1 MSDFRAIGGVS
12 ATLQALLGDRM
23 EWPDGITSAPI
34 TIGPPPFSTLDVN
47 ARLEPPRVNLFLY
60 RVTEHGFLQNQE
72 IPGRGTGSGF
82 GHPPLSLNLHY
93 LVTAYG
99 NEEVMVGGTAFF
111 DDSNAQFLLGSAMRV
126 MHDLPVITPN
136 LATARAPSGAIILH
150 ESLRDDFE
158 QVKTTLEP
166 LTLDDLSK
174 IWTALS
180 LRMRLGASYVVNVV
194 QIESRRRR
202 TFPRPV
208 GQPASATIPPL
219 PTDAPTPGPMIYVF
233 PIQTPTITDVRV
245 RRLGDTVEQSI
256 AYARIGDTL
265 VLRGTSIFAPITM
278 VAFGDVEVPA
288 SFAGPDRVEAGVPD
302 ATIPGL
308 GPIPPERQLQ
318 PGVRTARII
327 LRDPMVP
334 GARFASNEAP
344 FMLVPA
350 VNPAT
355 LAYADGPPRTLTIQ
369 GTRLIGTSAGGETVI
384 GRAAIARDAYVSAA
398 PTQITVPIPDSLPAR
413 GVHVLLG
420 GPLPDPIQLGPGV
433 QQLQITIGGVPKT
446 ATANLPSSIPRSSA
460 AAILAGLIRDALPTV
475 PADPHFTDA
484 RVDLWHDRLLVVP
497 GGLVSNLNIT
507 SPVGTFASDL
517 GLTAAQPPGAA
528 TALVSGSLASPPLIT
543 ALAPQVRLTIGAQPP
558 ITVPV
563 AAASSLA
570 ALADALQTTITGI
583 GGPAEYLNAQVAV
596 TGDQLLVIPGAAGG
610 AVFDATPGDST
621 TVGQLQLHTRFAVRV
636 RVNNAESVDQAS
648 VELPQ

>member
-12 ATLQALLGDRM
+12 ATLQTLLGDRM
-23 EWPDGITSAPI
+23 EWPDGIASAPI

-47 ARLEPPRVNLFLY
+47 PRLEPPRVNLFLY
-60 RVTEHGFLQNQE
+60 RVTENGFLQNQE

-93 LVTAYG
+93 LLTAYG
-99 NEEVMVGGTAFF
+99 NEELVGQTTVF
-111 DDSNAQFLLGSAMRV
+111 DDSHAQFLLGSAMRV
-126 MHDLPVITPN
+126 LHDLPAVTPN
-136 LATARAPSGAIILH
+136 FATVRPPSGVVILH

-174 IWTALS
+174 IWTALG

-208 GQPASATIPPL
+208 GQPASPTMPPL
-219 PTDAPTPGPMIYVF
+219 PTDAPAPGPMIYVF

-245 RRLGDTVEQSI
+245 RRPGDTVEQSI

-265 VLRGTSIFAPITM
+265 VLRGTSIFAPITS
-278 VAFGDVEVPA
+278 VGFGDVEVPA
-288 SFAGPDRVEAGVPD
+288 SFAGPDRVEAVVPD
-302 ATIPGL
+302 ATIAGL

-334 GARFASNEAP
+334 GARFSSNEAP

-355 LAYADGPPRTLTIQ
+355 LVYAAGPPRTLTIQ
-369 GTRLIGTSAGGETVI
+369 GTRLIGTSPGGETVI
-384 GRAAIARDAYVSAA
+384 GRASIVRAAYASAA
-398 PTQITVPIPDSLPAR
+398 PTQITVPIPDLLPAR
-413 GVHVLLG
+413 DVHLLLG
-420 GPLPDPIQLGPGV
+420 GPLPDPITLGPGA
-433 QQLQITIGGVPKT
+433 QILQITIGGVLRT
-446 ATANLPSSIPRSSA
+446 ATANLSGTIARSSA
-460 AAILAGLIRDALPTV
+460 AAIVAALIHDALPT
-475 PADPHFTDA
+475 DPHFTGA

-497 GGLVSNLNIT
+497 GGLVSTVTIT
-507 SPVGTFASDL
+507 SPSGLTFAADL
-517 GLTAAQPPGAA
+517 GLTAAQPPGATA
-528 TALVSGSLASPPLIT
+528 ALVSGSLASPLLIT
-543 ALAPQVRLTIGAQPP
+543 APAPQVRLTIGAQPP
-558 ITVPV
+558 ITVPIS
-563 AAASSLA
+563 AASSLA
-570 ALADALQTTITGI
+570 ALADSLQATITGI

-596 TGDQLLVIPGAAGG
+596 TGDQLLVIPGAAGTV
-610 AVFDATPGDST
+610 VFDATPADST
-621 TVGQLQLHTRFAVRV
+621 TAGQLQLRARFAVRV
-636 RVNNAESVDQAS
+636 RVNNAESIDQAS

>member
-12 ATLQALLGDRM
+12 ATLQTLLSDRM

-34 TIGPPPFSTLDVN
+34 TVGPPPFSALDVN
-47 ARLEPPRVNLFLY
+47 PRLEPPRVNLFLY
-60 RVTEHGFLQNQE
+60 RVTENGFLQNQE

-99 NEEVMVGGTAFF
+99 NEEVMGGGGALF

-126 MHDLPVITPN
+126 LHDLPVITPN
-136 LATARAPSGAIILH
+136 LATARPPSGTIILH
-150 ESLRDDFE
+150 DSLRDDFE
-158 QVKTTLEP
+158 QLKTTLEP
-166 LTLDDLSK
+166 LTLDDLGK

-202 TFPRPV
+202 AFPRPV

-219 PTDAPTPGPMIYVF
+219 PTDPPAPGPMIYVF

-245 RRLGDTVEQSI
+245 RRPGATVEQSI

-265 VLRGTSIFAPITM
+265 VLRGTSIFAPITT

-288 SFAGPDRVEAGVPD
+288 SFAGPDRVEAVVPD
-302 ATIPGL
+302 AVIAGL

-350 VNPAT
+350 VAT
-355 LAYADGPPRTLTIQ
+355 VAYAGGPPRTLTIN

-384 GRAAIARDAYVSAA
+384 GRASIARPYVAA
-398 PTQITVPIPDSLPAR
+398 TPTQITVPIPDSLPAR
-413 GVHVLLG
+413 GVHLLLG
-420 GPLPDPIQLGPGV
+420 GPLPDPIPLGVGA
-433 QQLQITIGGVPKT
+433 QQLRITIGGVPKT
-446 ATANLPSSIPRSSA
+446 ATANLPGTIPRSSA
-460 AAILAGLIRDALPTV
+460 AAILAGLIHDAL
-475 PADPHFTDA
+475 PADPHFTGA
-484 RVDLWHDRLLVVP
+484 RVDLWHGRLLVVP
-497 GGLVSNLNIT
+497 GGLVSTVTIT
-507 SPVGTFASDL
+507 SPVGTLASDL

-543 ALAPQVRLTIGAQPP
+543 AVAPQVQLTIGAQPP

-563 AAASSLA
+563 PAASSLA

-583 GGPAEYLNAQVAV
+583 GGPAEYLNARVAV
-596 TGDQLLVIPGAAGG
+596 TGDQLLVIPGAAG
-610 AVFDATPGDST
+610 AVVFDATPSDST
-621 TVGQLQLHTRFAVRV
+621 TVGQLQLHARFAVRV
-636 RVNNAESVDQAS
+636 RVNNAESVDPVS

>member
-12 ATLQALLGDRM
+12 ATLQTLLGDRM
-23 EWPDGITSAPI
+23 EWPDGIPSAPI
-34 TIGPPPFSTLDVN
+34 TIGPPPFSALDVN
-47 ARLEPPRVNLFLY
+47 PRLEPPRVNLFLY
-60 RVTEHGFLQNQE
+60 RVTENGFLQNQE

-93 LVTAYG
+93 LLTAYG
-99 NEEVMVGGTAFF
+99 NEEVVGQTTVF
-111 DDSNAQFLLGSAMRV
+111 DDSHAQFLLGSAMRV
-126 MHDLPVITPN
+126 LHDLPAVTPN
-136 LATARAPSGAIILH
+136 LATVRPPSGGVILH

-174 IWTALS
+174 IWTALG

-208 GQPASATIPPL
+208 GQPASPTMPPL
-219 PTDAPTPGPMIYVF
+219 PTDAPAPGPMIYVF
-233 PIQTPTITDVRV
+233 PIQTPTITEVRV
-245 RRLGDTVEQSI
+245 RRPGDTVEQSI

-265 VLRGTSIFAPITM
+265 VLRGTSIFAPITS

-288 SFAGPDRVEAGVPD
+288 SFAGPDRVEAVVPD
-302 ATIPGL
+302 ATIAGL

-334 GARFASNEAP
+334 GARFSSNEAP

-355 LAYADGPPRTLTIQ
+355 LAYAAGPPRTLTIQ
-369 GTRLIGTSAGGETVI
+369 GTRLIGTSPGGETVI
-384 GRAAIARDAYVSAA
+384 GRASIVRAAYASAT
-398 PTQITVPIPDSLPAR
+398 PTQITVPIPDLLPAR
-413 GVHVLLG
+413 DVHLLLG
-420 GPLPDPIQLGPGV
+420 GPLPDPITLGPGA
-433 QQLQITIGGVPKT
+433 QILQITIGGVLRT
-446 ATANLPSSIPRSSA
+446 ATANLSGTIARSSA
-460 AAILAGLIRDALPTV
+460 AAIVAGLIHDALPT
-475 PADPHFTDA
+475 DPHFTGA

-497 GGLVSNLNIT
+497 GGLVSAVTIT
-507 SPVGTFASDL
+507 SPAGLTFAADL
-517 GLTAAQPPGAA
+517 GLTAAQPPGATA
-528 TALVSGSLASPPLIT
+528 ALVSGSLASPLLIT
-543 ALAPQVRLTIGAQPP
+543 APAPQVRLTIGAQPP

-563 AAASSLA
+563 PAASSLA
-570 ALADALQTTITGI
+570 ALADSLQATITGI

-596 TGDQLLVIPGAAGG
+596 TGDQLLVIPGAAGTV
-610 AVFDATPGDST
+610 VFDATPADST
-621 TVGQLQLHTRFAVRV
+621 TAGQLQLRARFAVRV
-636 RVNNAESVDQAS
+636 RVNNAESIDQAS

>member
-12 ATLQALLGDRM
+12 ATLQTLLGDRM

-34 TIGPPPFSTLDVN
+34 TVGPPPFSALDTN
-47 ARLEPPRVNLFLY
+47 PRLEPPRVNLFLY

-99 NEEVMVGGTAFF
+99 NEEIMVGGAALF

-126 MHDLPVITPN
+126 LHDLPVITPN
-136 LATARAPSGAIILH
+136 LATARPPSGAIILH

-208 GQPASATIPPL
+208 GQPASATVPPL
-219 PTDAPTPGPMIYVF
+219 PTDPPAPGPMVYVF

-245 RRLGDTVEQSI
+245 RRPGATVEQSI

-265 VLRGTSIFAPITM
+265 VLRGTSIFAPTTT

-288 SFAGPDRVEAGVPD
+288 LFAGPDRVEAVVPD
-302 ATIPGL
+302 AIIAGL

-350 VNPAT
+350 AAT
-355 LAYADGPPRTLTIQ
+355 VVYAGGPPRTLTIN
-369 GTRLIGTSAGGETVI
+369 GTRLIGSSAGGETVI
-384 GRAAIARDAYVSAA
+384 GRASIARDAYVSAT
-398 PTQITVPIPDSLPAR
+398 PIQITVPIPDSLPAR

-420 GPLPDPIQLGPGV
+420 GPLPDPIPLGPGV
-433 QQLQITIGGVPKT
+433 QQLQITIGGTLRT
-446 ATANLPSSIPRSSA
+446 ATANLPAAIPRSSA
-460 AAILAGLIRDALPTV
+460 AAILAGLIHDASPT
-475 PADPHFTDA
+475 DPHFADA

-497 GGLVSNLNIT
+497 GALVSTVTVT
-507 SPVGTFASDL
+507 SAVGTFASAL

-543 ALAPQVRLTIGAQPP
+543 ALARQVQLTIGAQPP

-563 AAASSLA
+563 PAASSLA

-596 TGDQLLVIPGAAGG
+596 TGDQLLVIPGAAG
-610 AVFDATPGDST
+610 AVVFDATPSDST
-621 TVGQLQLHTRFAVRV
+621 TVGQLQLHARFAVRV
-636 RVNNAESVDQAS
+636 RVNNAESVDPVS

>member
-12 ATLQALLGDRM
+12 ATLQTLLGDRM

-34 TIGPPPFSTLDVN
+34 TVGPPPFSALDVN
-47 ARLEPPRVNLFLY
+47 PRLELPRVNLFLY
-60 RVTEHGFLQNQE
+60 RVTENGFLQNQE

-99 NEEVMVGGTAFF
+99 NEEIMVGGTAFF

-126 MHDLPVITPN
+126 LHDLPVITPN

-166 LTLDDLSK
+166 LTLDDFSK

-208 GQPASATIPPL
+208 GQPASATVPPL
-219 PTDAPTPGPMIYVF
+219 PTDAPAPGPMIYVF

-288 SFAGPDRVEAGVPD
+288 SFAGPDRVEAAVPD
-302 ATIPGL
+302 ATILGL

-334 GARFASNEAP
+334 GTRFASNEAP

-355 LAYADGPPRTLTIQ
+355 LAYAGGPPRMLTIQ

-384 GRAAIARDAYVSAA
+384 GRASIARDAYVAA
-398 PTQITVPIPDSLPAR
+398 TPTHITVPIPDSLPAR

-420 GPLPDPIQLGPGV
+420 GPLPDPIPLGPGA
-433 QQLQITIGGVPKT
+433 QTLQITIGGTLKT
-446 ATANLPSSIPRSSA
+446 ATANLPGTIPRSSA
-460 AAILAGLIRDALPTV
+460 AAILAGLIHDAS
-475 PADPHFTDA
+475 PADPHFAGA

-497 GGLVSNLNIT
+497 GGLVSTVTIT
-507 SPVGTFASDL
+507 SAVGTFASAL

-543 ALAPQVRLTIGAQPP
+543 ALAPQVRLTVGAQPP

-596 TGDQLLVIPGAAGG
+596 TGDQLLVIPGAAG
-610 AVFDATPGDST
+610 AVAFDATPSDST
-621 TVGQLQLHTRFAVRV
+621 TVGQLQLHARFAVRV
-636 RVNNAESVDQAS
+636 RVNNAESVDPVS

>member
-12 ATLQALLGDRM
+12 ATLQTLLGDRM
-23 EWPDGITSAPI
+23 EMPDGITTAPI
-34 TIGPPPFSTLDVN
+34 TIGPPPFSALDVN
-47 ARLEPPRVNLFLY
+47 PRLEPARVNLFLY

-99 NEEVMVGGTAFF
+99 NEEIAGETTIF
-111 DDSNAQFLLGSAMRV
+111 DDNNAQFLLGSAMRV
-126 MHDLPVITPN
+126 LHDLPVVTPN
-136 LATARAPSGAIILH
+136 LATVRPPSGVIILH

-174 IWTALS
+174 IWTALG
-180 LRMRLGASYVVNVV
+180 LRMRLGASYIVNVV

-208 GQPASATIPPL
+208 GKPASATIPPL
-219 PTDAPTPGPMIYVF
+219 PTDAPAPGPMIYVF

-245 RRLGDTVEQSI
+245 RRLGGTVEQSI

-265 VLRGTSIFAPITM
+265 ALRGTSIFGPITT

-288 SFAGPDRVEAGVPD
+288 SFAGPDRVEAVVPD

-334 GARFASNEAP
+334 GTRFSSNEAP

-355 LAYADGPPRTLTIQ
+355 LAYTGGPPRTLTIH
-369 GTRLIGTSAGGETVI
+369 GTRLIGTSPGGETVI
-384 GRAAIARDAYVSAA
+384 GRASIARDAYFGAT

-413 GVHVLLG
+413 GVHPLLG
-420 GPLPDPIQLGPGV
+420 APLPDPIPLSPGA
-433 QQLQITIGGVPKT
+433 QTLQITIGGVPRT
-446 ATANLPSSIPRSSA
+446 VTANLPGTIPRSA
-460 AAILAGLIRDALPTV
+460 VATILVGLIHDALPT
-475 PADPHFTDA
+475 DPRFTGA

-497 GGLVSNLNIT
+497 GGLVSTVTIA
-507 SPVGTFASDL
+507 SPVGLMFASDL
-517 GLTAAQPPGAA
+517 GLTAAQPPGVA

-543 ALAPQVRLTIGAQPP
+543 SLAPQVRLTIGAQPP

-570 ALADALQTTITGI
+570 ALGDALQTTIVGI

-596 TGDQLLVIPGAAGG
+596 TGDQLLVIPGAAG
-610 AVFDATPGDST
+610 AVVFDATPADST
-621 TVGQLQLHTRFAVRV
+621 TVGQLQLRARFAVRV
-636 RVNNAESVDQAS
+636 RVNNAESIDEAS